1 MKYASFLCLI
11 SLMLLAATCKKSDKL
26 ATALVNKTW
35 LHSFEEDSGDTVV
48 YRPNTF
54 DFPPS
59 RGRTGFT
66 LESGGVI
73 KRYEIAPADGL
84 EEQTGVWEQLTRDR
98 VQIRMQPGSNPPQAY
113 EVQILSLE
121 GEVLKVRRLS
131 QAQVNGANEN

>member
-11 SLMLLAATCKKSDKL
+11 SLMLLAATCKKSDQL

-35 LHSFEEDSGDTVV
+35 LHSFEEDNGDTVV

-54 DFPPS
+54 DFAPS

-73 KRYEIAPADGL
+73 TRYEIAPADGL
-84 EEQTGVWEQLTRDR
+84 LEQVGEWELTGKDR

-113 EVQILSLE
+113 EVQILSLKDD
-121 GEVLKVRRLS
+121 VLKVRRLS
-131 QAQVNGANEN
+131 PAQVNGSN